1 MGILA
6 VQNSAVMG
14 IQQGLNNLRRN
25 ASEIASTDQLSQAGS
40 ETDLVGSLVGLKES
54 QVQVQANAKVVS
66 AVSDVLGTLLD
77 TEA

>member
-1 MGILA
+1 MGILS

-25 ASEIASTDQLSQAGS
+25 ASEIASADQLNQAGS
-40 ETDLVGSLVGLKES
+40 ETDLAGSLVGLKQSEI
-54 QVQVQANAKVVS
+54 QVQANAKVVS
-66 AVSDVLGTLLD
+66 AVDDVLGTLLD

>member
-25 ASEIASTDQLSQAGS
+25 ASEIAGADQLNQAGK
-40 ETDLVGSLVGLKES
+40 ETDLAGSLVGLKQSE
-54 QVQVQANAKVVS
+54 VQVQANAKVVS
-66 AVSDVLGTLLD
+66 AVSETVGTLLD

>member
-25 ASEIASTDQLSQAGS
+25 ASEIAGADQLSQAGS
-40 ETDLVGSLVGLKES
+40 DTDLVGSLVGLKES

>member
-25 ASEIASTDQLSQAGS
+25 AAEIASADQLNQAGS
-40 ETDLVGSLVGLKES
+40 ETDLAGSLVGLKQSE
-54 QVQVQANAKVVS
+54 VQVQANAKVVS
-66 AVSDVLGTLLD
+66 AVDEVLGTLLD

>member
-25 ASEIASTDQLSQAGS
+25 ASEIASADQLNQAGS
-40 ETDLVGSLVGLKES
+40 DTDLVGSLVGLKES

>member
-14 IQQGLNNLRRN
+14 IQQGLNNMRKS
-25 ASEIASTDQLSQAGS
+25 ATEIASADQLSQAGS
-40 ETDLVGSLVGLKES
+40 DTDLAGSIVGLKQAE
-54 QVQVQANAKVVS
+54 VQVQASAKVVS
-66 AVSDVLGTLLD
+66 AVDEVLGTLLD

>member
-25 ASEIASTDQLSQAGS
+25 ASEIASADQLNQAGK
-40 ETDLVGSLVGLKES
+40 ETDLVGAIVGVKQSE
-54 QVQVQANAKVVS
+54 VQVQANAKVVS
-66 AVSDVLGTLLD
+66 SVGEVLGTLLD

>member
-25 ASEIASTDQLSQAGS
+25 ATEIASTDQLNKAGK
-40 ETDLVGSLVGLKES
+40 ETDLAGSLVGLKQSEL
-54 QVQVQANAKVVS
+54 QVQASAKVVS
-66 AVSDVLGTLLD
+66 AVDEVLGTLLD

>member
-25 ASEIASTDQLSQAGS
+25 ASEIASADQLNQAGS
-40 ETDLVGSLVGLKES
+40 ETDLVGSLVGLKQSE
-54 QVQVQANAKVVS
+54 VQVQANAKVVS

>member
-14 IQQGLNNLRRN
+14 IQQGLNNLRRG
-25 ASEIASTDQLSQAGS
+25 ATEIASADQLNQAGS
-40 ETDLVGSLVGLKES
+40 ETDLVGSLVGLKQSE
-54 QVQVQANAKVVS
+54 VQVQANAKVVS